1 MHERRHAS
9 DDCVAV
15 EDVIDREILADD
27 LVDDAYL
34 REALAEP
41 GRYLPP
47 PSVRARSEPEPA
59 IADPEPEH
67 PVARRA
73 KLIALI
79 VATLMVVAS
88 IVAAAVVTG
97 EDDTAA
103 TATAATATTAAS
115 LPTAATPESVSFVSV
130 TQPF

>member
-1 MHERRHAS
+1 MDERRHAS
-9 DDCVAV
+9 EDCVAV
-15 EDVIDREILADD
+15 EDVIDRAILDD
-27 LVDDAYL
+27 DFVDDAYL

-47 PSVRARSEPEPA
+47 PSVQADREPEQA
-59 IADPEPEH
+59 TADPEPEH

-73 KLIALI
+73 KLIALV
-79 VATLMVVAS
+79 VATLMVIAS

-97 EDDTAA
+97 GHDSAAGDPATSAVSLPGAA
-103 TATAATATTAAS
+103 TTE
-115 LPTAATPESVSFVSV
+115 PVSFVSV

>member
-9 DDCVAV
+9 EDCVAV
-15 EDVIDREILADD
+15 EDVIDREILDDD

-47 PSVRARSEPEPA
+47 PSVQANREPEPVT
-59 IADPEPEH
+59 ADPEPEH

-88 IVAAAVVTG
+88 IIAAAVVTG
-97 EDDTAA
+97 EDDNTAA
-103 TATAATATTAAS
+103 GAAAS
-115 LPTAATPESVSFVSV
+115 LPRAAATEPVSFVSV
-130 TQPF
+130 AQPF

>member
-9 DDCVAV
+9 NDCVAV
-15 EDVIDREILADD
+15 EDVIDREILDDD

-47 PSVRARSEPEPA
+47 PSVQGRGEPEQA
-59 IADPEPEH
+59 MADPEPEH
-67 PVARRA
+67 PIARRA
-73 KLIALI
+73 KLVALI

-88 IVAAAVVTG
+88 IIAAAVVTG
-97 EDDTAA
+97 KDDNSA
-103 TATAATATTAAS
+103 TSTSAS
-115 LPTAATPESVSFVSV
+115 LPRAATTESVSFVSV
-130 TQPF
+130 AQPF

>member
-9 DDCVAV
+9 EDCVAV
-15 EDVIDREILADD
+15 EDVIDREILDDD

-47 PSVRARSEPEPA
+47 PSVQAGREPEPA
-59 IADPEPEH
+59 MADPEPEH

-73 KLIALI
+73 KLIALV
-79 VATLMVVAS
+79 VAALMVVAS
-88 IVAAAVVTG
+88 IIAAAVVTG
-97 EDDTAA
+97 EDDDTAA
-103 TATAATATTAAS
+103 GPTAS
-115 LPTAATPESVSFVSV
+115 LPRAAATEPVSFVSV
-130 TQPF
+130 AQPF